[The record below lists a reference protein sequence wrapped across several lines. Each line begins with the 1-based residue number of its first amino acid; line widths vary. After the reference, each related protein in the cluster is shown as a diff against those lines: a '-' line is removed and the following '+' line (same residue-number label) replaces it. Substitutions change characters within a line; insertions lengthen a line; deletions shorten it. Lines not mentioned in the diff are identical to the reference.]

1 MDFKDKKAVIIAN
14 DISEDSP
21 RQKENIELVKSL
33 GAEVIS
39 VLIQNIQRIN
49 PKYYFG
55 SGKIEYFSNISKEL
69 KADFIVVC
77 EDLSPRQLQNV
88 KDEFDML
95 VIDRNQLIL
104 ELFNQRAT
112 TAFGKLQVEL
122 ATLSYMYPR
131 LRGMRKDMD
140 RQFGVLGMRG
150 AGEQKL
156 ELDRR
161 VLRKRIDKLK
171 EDVKAAQV
179 VLDTKSKMRS
189 DSSIPIVSLIGYS
202 NTGKSTLLNRIIE
215 LSGADEDKR
224 VYADDRLF
232 ATLDTH
238 ARRIELPHG
247 GDIILTDT
255 VGLISNLPHQLIDA
269 FRSTLLEIK
278 KADLLVQVLDISN
291 KHLDVEVET
300 TENLIK
306 DLGLGDKKIIKVYN
320 KADKV
325 VDKHIYADAD
335 MVISAYNDGDV
346 RSLLKAIEIELYGEA
361 VEDTKFFPYSEAKE
375 LSLFMENNQIIS
387 KKYSDEG
394 TVVTYTKYL
403 KRGLWYGYKTF

>member
-1 MDFKDKKAVIIAN
+1 MDFKDKKAIIIAN

-55 SGKIEYFSNISKEL
+55 SGKIEYFSNISSEL
-69 KADFIVVC
+69 KADFVVVC

-140 RQFGVLGMRG
+140 RQFGVMGMRG

-179 VLDTKSKMRS
+179 VLDTKSKMRTE
-189 DSSIPIVSLIGYS
+189 SSIPIVSLIGYS

-215 LSGADEDKR
+215 LSGADEEKS

-247 GDIILTDT
+247 GEMILTDT
-255 VGLISNLPHQLIDA
+255 VGLISDLPHQLVDA
-269 FRSTLLEIK
+269 FRSTLSEIK
-278 KADLLVQVLDISN
+278 SADLLVQVLDISN
-291 KHLDVEVET
+291 KNLDVEIET
-300 TENLIK
+300 TEELIK
-306 DLGLGDKKIIKVYN
+306 ELGLGDKKIIKVYN
-320 KADKV
+320 KSDKV
-325 VDKHIYADAD
+325 TDKHIYADAD

-346 RSLLKAIEIELYGEA
+346 LGLLTAIELELYGEA
-361 VEDTKFFPYSEAKE
+361 VEETKFFPYSEAKE
-375 LSLFMENNQIIS
+375 LSLFMEKNRIIS

-394 TVVTYTKYL
+394 TEVTYIKYL
-403 KRGLWYGYKTF
+403 KRGL

>member
-1 MDFKDKKAVIIAN
+1 MDFKDKKAIIIAN

-55 SGKIEYFSNISKEL
+55 SGKIEYFSNISSEL
-69 KADFIVVC
+69 KADFVVVC

-140 RQFGVLGMRG
+140 RQFGVMGMRG

-179 VLDTKSKMRS
+179 VLDTKSKMRTE
-189 DSSIPIVSLIGYS
+189 SSIPIVSLIGYS

-215 LSGADEDKR
+215 LSGADEEKS

-247 GDIILTDT
+247 GEMILTDT
-255 VGLISNLPHQLIDA
+255 VGLISDLPHQLVDA
-269 FRSTLLEIK
+269 FRSTLSEIK
-278 KADLLVQVLDISN
+278 SADLLVQVLDISN
-291 KHLDVEVET
+291 KNLDVEIET
-300 TENLIK
+300 TEELIK
-306 DLGLGDKKIIKVYN
+306 ELGLGDKKIIKVYN

-325 VDKHIYADAD
+325 TDKHIYADAD
-335 MVISAYNDGDV
+335 MVISAYNDADV
-346 RSLLKAIEIELYGEA
+346 LSLLTAIELELYGEA
-361 VEDTKFFPYSEAKE
+361 VEETKFFPYSEAKE
-375 LSLFMENNQIIS
+375 LSLFMERNGIIS

-394 TVVTYTKYL
+394 TEVTYIKYL
-403 KRGLWYGYKTF
+403 KRGL

>member
-1 MDFKDKKAVIIAN
+1 MDFKDKKAIIIAN

-55 SGKIEYFSNISKEL
+55 SGKIEYFSNISSEL
-69 KADFIVVC
+69 KADFVVVC

-140 RQFGVLGMRG
+140 RQFGVMGMRG

-179 VLDTKSKMRS
+179 VLDTKSKMRTE
-189 DSSIPIVSLIGYS
+189 SSIPIVSLIGYS

-215 LSGADEDKR
+215 LSGADEEKR

-247 GDIILTDT
+247 GEIILTDT
-255 VGLISNLPHQLIDA
+255 VGLISDLPHQLVDA
-269 FRSTLLEIK
+269 FRSTLSEIK
-278 KADLLVQVLDISN
+278 SANLLVQVLDISN
-291 KHLDVEVET
+291 KNLDVEIET
-300 TENLIK
+300 TEELIK
-306 DLGLGDKKIIKVYN
+306 ELGLGDKKIIKVYN

-325 VDKHIYADAD
+325 TDKHIYADAD
-335 MVISAYNDGDV
+335 MVISAYNDADV
-346 RSLLKAIEIELYGEA
+346 LSLLTAIELELYGEA
-361 VEDTKFFPYSEAKE
+361 VEETKFFPYSEAKE
-375 LSLFMENNQIIS
+375 LSLFMERNRIIS

-394 TVVTYTKYL
+394 TEVTYINYL
-403 KRGLWYGYKTF
+403 KRGL

>member
-140 RQFGVLGMRG
+140 RQFGVMGMRG

-171 EDVKAAQV
+171 EDIKAAQV

-255 VGLISNLPHQLIDA
+255 VGLISDLPHQLIDA

-291 KHLDVEVET
+291 KHLDVEIET

-346 RSLLKAIEIELYGEA
+346 RSLLKAIELELYGEA

-403 KRGLWYGYKTF
+403 KRGL

>member
-1 MDFKDKKAVIIAN
+1 MDFKDKKAIIIAN

-55 SGKIEYFSNISKEL
+55 SGKIEYFSNISSEL
-69 KADFIVVC
+69 KADFVVVC

-140 RQFGVLGMRG
+140 RQFGVMGMRG

-179 VLDTKSKMRS
+179 VLDTKSKMRTE
-189 DSSIPIVSLIGYS
+189 SSIPIVSLIGYS

-215 LSGADEDKR
+215 LSGADEEKR

-247 GDIILTDT
+247 GEIILTDT
-255 VGLISNLPHQLIDA
+255 VGLISDLPHQLVDA
-269 FRSTLLEIK
+269 FRSTLSEIK
-278 KADLLVQVLDISN
+278 SADLLVQVLDISN
-291 KHLDVEVET
+291 KNLDVEIET
-300 TENLIK
+300 TEELIK
-306 DLGLGDKKIIKVYN
+306 ELGLGDKKIIKVYN

-325 VDKHIYADAD
+325 TDKHIYADAD
-335 MVISAYNDGDV
+335 MVISAYNDADV
-346 RSLLKAIEIELYGEA
+346 LGLLTAIELELYGEA
-361 VEDTKFFPYSEAKE
+361 VEETKFFPYSEAKE
-375 LSLFMENNQIIS
+375 LSLFMEKNRIIS

-394 TVVTYTKYL
+394 TEVTYINYL
-403 KRGLWYGYKTF
+403 KRGL

>member
-21 RQKENIELVKSL
+21 RQKENVELVKSL

-140 RQFGVLGMRG
+140 RQFGVMGMRG

-255 VGLISNLPHQLIDA
+255 VGLISDLPHQLIDA

-291 KHLDVEVET
+291 KHLDVEIET

-403 KRGLWYGYKTF
+403 KRGL

>member
-33 GAEVIS
+33 GAEAIS

-140 RQFGVLGMRG
+140 RQFGVMGMRG

-255 VGLISNLPHQLIDA
+255 VGLISDLPHQLIDA

-306 DLGLGDKKIIKVYN
+306 ELGLGDKKIIKVYN

-346 RSLLKAIEIELYGEA
+346 RSLLKAIELELYGEA

-375 LSLFMENNQIIS
+375 LSLFMGNNQIIS

-403 KRGLWYGYKTF
+403 KRGL

>member
-1 MDFKDKKAVIIAN
+1 MDFKDKKAIIIAN

-55 SGKIEYFSNISKEL
+55 SGKIEYFSNISSEL
-69 KADFIVVC
+69 KADFVVVC

-140 RQFGVLGMRG
+140 RQFGVMGMRG

-179 VLDTKSKMRS
+179 VLDTKSKMRTE
-189 DSSIPIVSLIGYS
+189 SSIPIVSLIGYS

-215 LSGADEDKR
+215 LSGADEEKS

-247 GDIILTDT
+247 GEMILTDT
-255 VGLISNLPHQLIDA
+255 VGLISDLPHQLVDA
-269 FRSTLLEIK
+269 FRSTLSEIK
-278 KADLLVQVLDISN
+278 SADLLVQVLDISN
-291 KHLDVEVET
+291 KNLDVEIET
-300 TENLIK
+300 TEELIK
-306 DLGLGDKKIIKVYN
+306 ELWLGDKKIIKVYN

-325 VDKHIYADAD
+325 TDKHIYADAD
-335 MVISAYNDGDV
+335 MVISAYNDADV
-346 RSLLKAIEIELYGEA
+346 LGLLTAIELELYGEA
-361 VEDTKFFPYSEAKE
+361 VEETKFFPYSEAKE
-375 LSLFMENNQIIS
+375 LSLFMEKNKIIS

-394 TVVTYTKYL
+394 TEVTYIKYL
-403 KRGLWYGYKTF
+403 KRGL

>member
-140 RQFGVLGMRG
+140 RQFGVMGMRG

-255 VGLISNLPHQLIDA
+255 VGLISSLPHQLIDA

-291 KHLDVEVET
+291 KHLDVEIET

-335 MVISAYNDGDV
+335 MVISAYDDGDV
-346 RSLLKAIEIELYGEA
+346 RSLLKAIELELYGEA

-403 KRGLWYGYKTF
+403 KRGL

>member
-1 MDFKDKKAVIIAN
+1 MDFKDKKAIIIAN

-55 SGKIEYFSNISKEL
+55 SGKIEYFSNISDEL
-69 KADFIVVC
+69 KADFVVVC

-140 RQFGVLGMRG
+140 RQFGVMGMRG

-179 VLDTKSKMRS
+179 VLDTKSKMRTE
-189 DSSIPIVSLIGYS
+189 SSIPIVSLIGYS

-215 LSGADEDKR
+215 LSGADEEKR

-247 GDIILTDT
+247 GEIILTDT
-255 VGLISNLPHQLIDA
+255 VGLISNLPHQLVDA
-269 FRSTLLEIK
+269 FRSTLSEIK
-278 KADLLVQVLDISN
+278 SADLLVQVLDISN
-291 KHLDVEVET
+291 KNLDVEIET
-300 TENLIK
+300 TEELIK
-306 DLGLGDKKIIKVYN
+306 ELGLGDKKIIKVYN

-325 VDKHIYADAD
+325 TDKHIYADAD
-335 MVISAYNDGDV
+335 MVISAYNDADV
-346 RSLLKAIEIELYGEA
+346 FSLLTAIELELYGEA
-361 VEDTKFFPYSEAKE
+361 VEETKFFPYSEAKE
-375 LSLFMENNQIIS
+375 LSLFMERNRIIS

-394 TVVTYTKYL
+394 TEVTYIKYL
-403 KRGLWYGYKTF
+403 KRGL

>member
-1 MDFKDKKAVIIAN
+1 MDFKDKKAIIIAN

-55 SGKIEYFSNISKEL
+55 SGKIEYFSNISSEL
-69 KADFIVVC
+69 KADFVVVC

-140 RQFGVLGMRG
+140 RQFGVMGMRG

-179 VLDTKSKMRS
+179 VLDTKSKMRTE
-189 DSSIPIVSLIGYS
+189 SSIPIVSLIGYS

-215 LSGADEDKR
+215 LSGADEEKR

-247 GDIILTDT
+247 GEIILTDT
-255 VGLISNLPHQLIDA
+255 VGLISDLPHQLVDA
-269 FRSTLLEIK
+269 FRSTLSEIK
-278 KADLLVQVLDISN
+278 SADLLVQVLDISN
-291 KHLDVEVET
+291 KNLDVEIET
-300 TENLIK
+300 TEELIK
-306 DLGLGDKKIIKVYN
+306 ELGLGDKKIIKVYN

-325 VDKHIYADAD
+325 TDKHIYADAD
-335 MVISAYNDGDV
+335 MVISAYEDADV
-346 RSLLKAIEIELYGEA
+346 LGLLTAIELELYGEA
-361 VEDTKFFPYSEAKE
+361 VEETKFFPYSEAKE
-375 LSLFMENNQIIS
+375 LSLFMEKNRIIS

-394 TVVTYTKYL
+394 TAVTYIKYL
-403 KRGLWYGYKTF
+403 KRGL

>member
-21 RQKENIELVKSL
+21 RQKENVELVKSL

-140 RQFGVLGMRG
+140 RQFGVMGMRG

-291 KHLDVEVET
+291 KHLDVEIET

-306 DLGLGDKKIIKVYN
+306 ELGLGDKKIIKVYN

-346 RSLLKAIEIELYGEA
+346 RSLLKAIELELYGEA

-403 KRGLWYGYKTF
+403 KRGL

>member
-1 MDFKDKKAVIIAN
+1 MDFKDKKAIIIAN

-55 SGKIEYFSNISKEL
+55 SGKIEYFSNISDEL
-69 KADFIVVC
+69 KADFVVVC

-140 RQFGVLGMRG
+140 RQFGVMGMRG

-179 VLDTKSKMRS
+179 VLDTKSKMRTE
-189 DSSIPIVSLIGYS
+189 SSIPIVSLIGYS

-215 LSGADEDKR
+215 LSGADEEKR

-247 GDIILTDT
+247 GEIILTDT
-255 VGLISNLPHQLIDA
+255 VGLISNLPHQLVDA
-269 FRSTLLEIK
+269 FRSTLSEIK
-278 KADLLVQVLDISN
+278 SADLLVQVLDISN
-291 KHLDVEVET
+291 KNLDVEIET
-300 TENLIK
+300 TEELIK
-306 DLGLGDKKIIKVYN
+306 ELGLGDKKIIKVYN

-325 VDKHIYADAD
+325 TDKHIYADAD
-335 MVISAYNDGDV
+335 MVISAYNDADV
-346 RSLLKAIEIELYGEA
+346 LGLLTAIELELYGEA
-361 VEDTKFFPYSEAKE
+361 VEETKFFPYSEAKE
-375 LSLFMENNQIIS
+375 LSLFMERNRIIS

-394 TVVTYTKYL
+394 TEVTYIKYL
-403 KRGLWYGYKTF
+403 KRGL

>member
-55 SGKIEYFSNISKEL
+55 SGKIEYFSNISKEI

-140 RQFGVLGMRG
+140 RQFGVMGMRG

-291 KHLDVEVET
+291 KHLDVEIET

-346 RSLLKAIEIELYGEA
+346 RSLLKAIELELYGEA

-394 TVVTYTKYL
+394 TVVTYIKYL
-403 KRGLWYGYKTF
+403 KRGL

>member
-55 SGKIEYFSNISKEL
+55 SGKIECFSNISKEL

-140 RQFGVLGMRG
+140 RQFGVMGMRG

-291 KHLDVEVET
+291 KHLDVEIET

-346 RSLLKAIEIELYGEA
+346 RSLLKAIELELYGEA

-403 KRGLWYGYKTF
+403 KRGL

>member
-179 VLDTKSKMRS
+179 VLDTKSKMRTE
-189 DSSIPIVSLIGYS
+189 SSIPIVSLIGYS

-255 VGLISNLPHQLIDA
+255 VGLISDLPHQLIDA

-291 KHLDVEVET
+291 KHLDVEIET

-403 KRGLWYGYKTF
+403 KRGL

>member
-1 MDFKDKKAVIIAN
+1 MDFKDKKAVIIVN

-140 RQFGVLGMRG
+140 RQFGVMGMRG

-179 VLDTKSKMRS
+179 VLDTKSKMRTE
-189 DSSIPIVSLIGYS
+189 SSLPIVSLIGYS

-247 GDIILTDT
+247 GNIILTDT

-291 KHLDVEVET
+291 KHLDVEIET

-306 DLGLGDKKIIKVYN
+306 ELGLGDKKIIKVYN

-346 RSLLKAIEIELYGEA
+346 RSLLKAIELELYGEA

-403 KRGLWYGYKTF
+403 KRGL

>member
-140 RQFGVLGMRG
+140 RQFGVMGMRG

-247 GDIILTDT
+247 GNIILTDT

-278 KADLLVQVLDISN
+278 KANLLVQVLDISN
-291 KHLDVEVET
+291 KHLDVEIET

-346 RSLLKAIEIELYGEA
+346 MSLLKAIELELYGEA

-403 KRGLWYGYKTF
+403 KRGL

>member
-1 MDFKDKKAVIIAN
+1 MDFKDKKAIIIAN

-55 SGKIEYFSNISKEL
+55 SGKIEYFSNISSEL
-69 KADFIVVC
+69 KADFVVVC

-140 RQFGVLGMRG
+140 RQFGVMGMRG

-179 VLDTKSKMRS
+179 VLDTKSKMRTE
-189 DSSIPIVSLIGYS
+189 SSIPIVSLIGYS

-215 LSGADEDKR
+215 LSGADEEKR

-247 GDIILTDT
+247 GEMILTDT
-255 VGLISNLPHQLIDA
+255 VGLISDLPHQLVDA
-269 FRSTLLEIK
+269 FRSTLSEIK
-278 KADLLVQVLDISN
+278 SADLLVQVLDISN
-291 KHLDVEVET
+291 KNLDVEIET
-300 TENLIK
+300 TEELIK
-306 DLGLGDKKIIKVYN
+306 ELGLGDKKIIKVYN

-325 VDKHIYADAD
+325 TDKHIYADAD
-335 MVISAYNDGDV
+335 MVISAYNDADV
-346 RSLLKAIEIELYGEA
+346 LGLLTAIELELYGEA
-361 VEDTKFFPYSEAKE
+361 VEVTKFFPYSESKE
-375 LSLFMENNQIIS
+375 LSLFMEKNRIIS

-394 TVVTYTKYL
+394 TEVTYIKYL
-403 KRGLWYGYKTF
+403 KRGL

>member
-1 MDFKDKKAVIIAN
+1 MDFKDKKAIIIAN

-55 SGKIEYFSNISKEL
+55 SGKIEYFSNISSEL
-69 KADFIVVC
+69 KADFVVVC

-140 RQFGVLGMRG
+140 RQFGVMGMRG

-179 VLDTKSKMRS
+179 VLDTKSKMRTE
-189 DSSIPIVSLIGYS
+189 SSIPIVSLIGYS

-215 LSGADEDKR
+215 LSGADEEKR

-247 GDIILTDT
+247 GEMILTDT
-255 VGLISNLPHQLIDA
+255 VGLISDLPHQLVDA
-269 FRSTLLEIK
+269 FRSTLSEIK
-278 KADLLVQVLDISN
+278 SADLLVQVLDISN
-291 KHLDVEVET
+291 KNLDVEIET
-300 TENLIK
+300 TEELIK
-306 DLGLGDKKIIKVYN
+306 ELGLGDKKIIKVYN

-325 VDKHIYADAD
+325 TDKHIYADAD
-335 MVISAYNDGDV
+335 MVISAYNDADV
-346 RSLLKAIEIELYGEA
+346 LGLLTAIELELYGEA
-361 VEDTKFFPYSEAKE
+361 VEETKFFPYSEAKE
-375 LSLFMENNQIIS
+375 LSLFMEKNKIIS

-394 TVVTYTKYL
+394 TEVTYIKYL
-403 KRGLWYGYKTF
+403 KRGL

>member
-1 MDFKDKKAVIIAN
+1 MDFKDKKAIIIAN

-55 SGKIEYFSNISKEL
+55 SGKIEYFSNISNEL
-69 KADFIVVC
+69 KADFVVVC

-140 RQFGVLGMRG
+140 RQFGVMGMRG

-179 VLDTKSKMRS
+179 VLDTKSKMRTE
-189 DSSIPIVSLIGYS
+189 SSIPIVSLIGYS

-215 LSGADEDKR
+215 LSGADEEKR

-247 GDIILTDT
+247 GEIILTDT
-255 VGLISNLPHQLIDA
+255 VGLISDLPHQLVDA
-269 FRSTLLEIK
+269 FRSTLSEIK
-278 KADLLVQVLDISN
+278 SADLLVQVLDISN
-291 KHLDVEVET
+291 KNLDVEIET
-300 TENLIK
+300 TEELIK
-306 DLGLGDKKIIKVYN
+306 ELGLGDKKIIKVYN

-325 VDKHIYADAD
+325 TDKHIYADVD
-335 MVISAYNDGDV
+335 MVISAYNDADV
-346 RSLLKAIEIELYGEA
+346 LGLLTAVELELYGEA
-361 VEDTKFFPYSEAKE
+361 VEETKFFPYSEAKE
-375 LSLFMENNQIIS
+375 LSLFMEKNRIIS

-394 TVVTYTKYL
+394 TEVTYINYL
-403 KRGLWYGYKTF
+403 KRGL

>member
-1 MDFKDKKAVIIAN
+1 MDFKDKKAIIIAN

-21 RQKENIELVKSL
+21 RQKENVELVKSL

-55 SGKIEYFSNISKEL
+55 SGKIEYFSNISSEL
-69 KADFIVVC
+69 KADFVVVC

-140 RQFGVLGMRG
+140 RQFGVMGMRG

-179 VLDTKSKMRS
+179 VLDTKSKMRTE
-189 DSSIPIVSLIGYS
+189 SSIPIVSLIGYS

-215 LSGADEDKR
+215 LSGADEEKR

-247 GDIILTDT
+247 GEIILTDT
-255 VGLISNLPHQLIDA
+255 VGLISDLPHQLVDA
-269 FRSTLLEIK
+269 FRSTLSEIK
-278 KADLLVQVLDISN
+278 SADLLVQVLDISN
-291 KHLDVEVET
+291 KNLDVEIET
-300 TENLIK
+300 TEELIK
-306 DLGLGDKKIIKVYN
+306 ELGLGDKKIIKVYN

-325 VDKHIYADAD
+325 TDKHIYADAD

-346 RSLLKAIEIELYGEA
+346 LGLLTAVELELYGEA
-361 VEDTKFFPYSEAKE
+361 VEETKFFPYSEAKE
-375 LSLFMENNQIIS
+375 LSLFMEKNRIIS

-394 TVVTYTKYL
+394 TEVTYINYL
-403 KRGLWYGYKTF
+403 KRGL

>member
-1 MDFKDKKAVIIAN
+1 MDFKDKKAIIIAN
-14 DISEDSP
+14 EISEDSP
-21 RQKENIELVKSL
+21 RQKENIELVKSI

-55 SGKIEYFSNISKEL
+55 SGKIEYFSNISSEL
-69 KADFIVVC
+69 KADFVVVC

-88 KDEFDML
+88 KDEFDMP

-140 RQFGVLGMRG
+140 RQFGVMGMRG

-179 VLDTKSKMRS
+179 VLDTKSKMRTE
-189 DSSIPIVSLIGYS
+189 SSIPIVSLIGYS

-215 LSGADEDKR
+215 LSGADEEKR

-247 GDIILTDT
+247 GEIILTDT
-255 VGLISNLPHQLIDA
+255 VGLISDLPHQLVDA
-269 FRSTLLEIK
+269 FRSTLSEIK
-278 KADLLVQVLDISN
+278 SADLLVQVLDISN
-291 KHLDVEVET
+291 KNLDVEIET
-300 TENLIK
+300 TEELIK
-306 DLGLGDKKIIKVYN
+306 ELGLGDKKIIKVYN

-325 VDKHIYADAD
+325 TDKQIYADAD
-335 MVISAYNDGDV
+335 MVISAYNDADV
-346 RSLLKAIEIELYGEA
+346 LGLLTAIELELYGEA
-361 VEDTKFFPYSEAKE
+361 VEETKFFPYSEAKE
-375 LSLFMENNQIIS
+375 LSLFMEKNRIIS

-394 TVVTYTKYL
+394 TKVTYIKYL
-403 KRGLWYGYKTF
+403 KRGL

>member
-112 TAFGKLQVEL
+112 TAFGKLQVDL

-140 RQFGVLGMRG
+140 RQFGVMGMRG

-291 KHLDVEVET
+291 KHLDVEIET

-335 MVISAYNDGDV
+335 MVISAYSDGDV

-403 KRGLWYGYKTF
+403 KRGL

>member
-1 MDFKDKKAVIIAN
+1 MDFKDKKAIIIAN
-14 DISEDSP
+14 EISEDSP

-55 SGKIEYFSNISKEL
+55 SGKIEYFSNISNEL
-69 KADFIVVC
+69 KADFVVVC

-140 RQFGVLGMRG
+140 RQFGVMGMRG

-179 VLDTKSKMRS
+179 VLDTKSKMRTE
-189 DSSIPIVSLIGYS
+189 SSIPIVSLIGYS

-215 LSGADEDKR
+215 LSGADEEKR

-238 ARRIELPHG
+238 ARRVELPHG
-247 GDIILTDT
+247 GEIILTDT
-255 VGLISNLPHQLIDA
+255 VGLISDLPHQLVDA
-269 FRSTLLEIK
+269 FRSTLSEIK
-278 KADLLVQVLDISN
+278 SADLLVQVLDISN
-291 KHLDVEVET
+291 KNLDVEIET
-300 TENLIK
+300 TEELIK
-306 DLGLGDKKIIKVYN
+306 ELGLGDKKIIKVYN

-325 VDKHIYADAD
+325 TDKHIYADAD

-346 RSLLKAIEIELYGEA
+346 LGLLTAIELELYGEA
-361 VEDTKFFPYSEAKE
+361 VEETKFFPYSEAKE
-375 LSLFMENNQIIS
+375 LSLFMEKNRIIS

-394 TVVTYTKYL
+394 TEVTYIKYL
-403 KRGLWYGYKTF
+403 KRGL

>member
-1 MDFKDKKAVIIAN
+1 MDFKDKKAIIIAN

-55 SGKIEYFSNISKEL
+55 SGKIEYFSNISSEL
-69 KADFIVVC
+69 KADFVVVC

-140 RQFGVLGMRG
+140 RQFGVMGMRG

-179 VLDTKSKMRS
+179 VLDTKSKMRTE
-189 DSSIPIVSLIGYS
+189 SSIPIVSLIGYS

-215 LSGADEDKR
+215 LSGADEEKR

-247 GDIILTDT
+247 GEIILTDT
-255 VGLISNLPHQLIDA
+255 VGLISDLPHQLVDA
-269 FRSTLLEIK
+269 FRSTLSEIK
-278 KADLLVQVLDISN
+278 SANLLVQVLDISN
-291 KHLDVEVET
+291 INLDVEIET
-300 TENLIK
+300 TEELIK
-306 DLGLGDKKIIKVYN
+306 ELGLGDKKIIKVYN

-325 VDKHIYADAD
+325 TDKHIYADAD
-335 MVISAYNDGDV
+335 MVISAYNDADV
-346 RSLLKAIEIELYGEA
+346 FSLLTAIELELYGEA
-361 VEDTKFFPYSEAKE
+361 VEETKFFPYSEAKE
-375 LSLFMENNQIIS
+375 LSLFMERNRIIS

-394 TVVTYTKYL
+394 TEVTYIKYL
-403 KRGLWYGYKTF
+403 KRGL

>member
-140 RQFGVLGMRG
+140 RQFGVMGMRG

-238 ARRIELPHG
+238 ARRIELPHV

-291 KHLDVEVET
+291 KHLDVEIET

-346 RSLLKAIEIELYGEA
+346 RSLLKAIELELYGEA

-375 LSLFMENNQIIS
+375 LSLFMGNNQIIS

-403 KRGLWYGYKTF
+403 KRGL

>member
-14 DISEDSP
+14 DILEDSP

-140 RQFGVLGMRG
+140 RQFGVMGMRG

-291 KHLDVEVET
+291 KHLDVEIET

-403 KRGLWYGYKTF
+403 KRGL

>member
-1 MDFKDKKAVIIAN
+1 MDFKDKKAIIIAN

-55 SGKIEYFSNISKEL
+55 SGKIEYFSNISSEL
-69 KADFIVVC
+69 KADFVVVC

-140 RQFGVLGMRG
+140 RQFGVMGMRG

-179 VLDTKSKMRS
+179 VLDTKSKMRTE
-189 DSSIPIVSLIGYS
+189 SSIPIVSLIGYS

-215 LSGADEDKR
+215 LSGADEEKR

-247 GDIILTDT
+247 GEIILTDT
-255 VGLISNLPHQLIDA
+255 VGLISDLPHQLVDA
-269 FRSTLLEIK
+269 FRSTLSEIK
-278 KADLLVQVLDISN
+278 SADLLVQVLDISN
-291 KHLDVEVET
+291 KNLDVEIET
-300 TENLIK
+300 TEELIK
-306 DLGLGDKKIIKVYN
+306 ELGLGDKKIIKVYN

-325 VDKHIYADAD
+325 TDKHIYADAD

-346 RSLLKAIEIELYGEA
+346 LGLLTAIELELYGEA
-361 VEDTKFFPYSEAKE
+361 VEETKFFPYSEAKE
-375 LSLFMENNQIIS
+375 LSLFMEKNRIIS

-394 TVVTYTKYL
+394 TEVTYIKYL
-403 KRGLWYGYKTF
+403 KRGL

>member
-1 MDFKDKKAVIIAN
+1 MDFKDKKAIIIAN

-21 RQKENIELVKSL
+21 RQKENVELVKSL

-55 SGKIEYFSNISKEL
+55 SGKIEYFSNISNEL
-69 KADFIVVC
+69 KADFVVVC

-140 RQFGVLGMRG
+140 RQFGVMGMRG

-179 VLDTKSKMRS
+179 VLDTKSKMRTE
-189 DSSIPIVSLIGYS
+189 SSIPIVSLIGYS

-215 LSGADEDKR
+215 LSGADEEKR

-247 GDIILTDT
+247 GEIILTDT
-255 VGLISNLPHQLIDA
+255 VGLISNLPHQLVDA
-269 FRSTLLEIK
+269 FRSTLSEIK
-278 KADLLVQVLDISN
+278 SADLLVQVLDISN
-291 KHLDVEVET
+291 KNLDVEIET
-300 TENLIK
+300 TEELIK
-306 DLGLGDKKIIKVYN
+306 ELGLGDKKIIKVYN

-325 VDKHIYADAD
+325 TDKHIYADAD
-335 MVISAYNDGDV
+335 MVISAYNDADV
-346 RSLLKAIEIELYGEA
+346 LSLLTAIELELYGEA
-361 VEDTKFFPYSEAKE
+361 VEETKFFPYSEAKE
-375 LSLFMENNQIIS
+375 LSLFMEKNRIIS

-394 TVVTYTKYL
+394 TEVTYIKYL
-403 KRGLWYGYKTF
+403 KRGL

>member
-1 MDFKDKKAVIIAN
+1 MDFKDKKAIIIAN

-55 SGKIEYFSNISKEL
+55 SGKIEYFSNISSEL
-69 KADFIVVC
+69 KADFVVVC

-140 RQFGVLGMRG
+140 RQFGVMGMRG

-179 VLDTKSKMRS
+179 VLDTKSKMRTE
-189 DSSIPIVSLIGYS
+189 SSIPIVSLIGYS

-215 LSGADEDKR
+215 LSGADEEKR

-247 GDIILTDT
+247 GEIILTDT
-255 VGLISNLPHQLIDA
+255 VGLISDLPHQLVDA
-269 FRSTLLEIK
+269 FRSTLSEIK
-278 KADLLVQVLDISN
+278 SADLRAQALDISN
-291 KHLDVEVET
+291 KNLDVEIET
-300 TENLIK
+300 TEELIK
-306 DLGLGDKKIIKVYN
+306 ELGLGDKKIIKVYN

-325 VDKHIYADAD
+325 TDKHIYADAD

-346 RSLLKAIEIELYGEA
+346 LGLLTAIELELYGEA
-361 VEDTKFFPYSEAKE
+361 VEETKFFPYSEAKE
-375 LSLFMENNQIIS
+375 LSLFMEKNRIIS
-387 KKYSDEG
+387 KKYSEEG
-394 TVVTYTKYL
+394 TEVTYIKYL
-403 KRGLWYGYKTF
+403 KRGL

>member
-1 MDFKDKKAVIIAN
+1 MDFKDKKAIIIAN

-55 SGKIEYFSNISKEL
+55 SGKIEYFSNISNEL
-69 KADFIVVC
+69 KADFVVVC

-88 KDEFDML
+88 KDDFDML

-140 RQFGVLGMRG
+140 RQFGVMGMRG

-179 VLDTKSKMRS
+179 VLDTKSKMRTE
-189 DSSIPIVSLIGYS
+189 SSIPIVSLIGYS

-215 LSGADEDKR
+215 LSGADEEKR

-247 GDIILTDT
+247 GEIILTDT
-255 VGLISNLPHQLIDA
+255 VGLISNLPHQLVDA
-269 FRSTLLEIK
+269 FRSTLSEIK
-278 KADLLVQVLDISN
+278 SADLLVQVLDISN
-291 KHLDVEVET
+291 KNLDVEIET
-300 TENLIK
+300 TEELIK
-306 DLGLGDKKIIKVYN
+306 ELGLGDKKIIKVYN

-325 VDKHIYADAD
+325 TDKHIYADAD
-335 MVISAYNDGDV
+335 MVISAYNDADV
-346 RSLLKAIEIELYGEA
+346 FSLLTAIELELYGEA
-361 VEDTKFFPYSEAKE
+361 VEETKFFPYSEAKE
-375 LSLFMENNQIIS
+375 LSLFMERNRIIS

-394 TVVTYTKYL
+394 TEVTYIKYL
-403 KRGLWYGYKTF
+403 KRGL

>member
-1 MDFKDKKAVIIAN
+1 MDFKDKKAIIIAN

-21 RQKENIELVKSL
+21 RQKENIELVKSI

-55 SGKIEYFSNISKEL
+55 SGKIEYFSNISSEL
-69 KADFIVVC
+69 KADFVVVC

-88 KDEFDML
+88 KDEFDMP

-140 RQFGVLGMRG
+140 RQFGVMGMRG

-179 VLDTKSKMRS
+179 VLDTKSKMRTE
-189 DSSIPIVSLIGYS
+189 SSIPIVSLIGYS

-215 LSGADEDKR
+215 LSGADEEKR

-247 GDIILTDT
+247 GEIILTDT
-255 VGLISNLPHQLIDA
+255 VGLISDLPHQLVDA
-269 FRSTLLEIK
+269 FRSTLSEIK
-278 KADLLVQVLDISN
+278 SADLLVQVLDISN
-291 KHLDVEVET
+291 KNLDVEIET
-300 TENLIK
+300 TEELIK
-306 DLGLGDKKIIKVYN
+306 ELGLGDKKIIKVYN

-325 VDKHIYADAD
+325 TDKQIYADAD
-335 MVISAYNDGDV
+335 MVISAYNDADV
-346 RSLLKAIEIELYGEA
+346 LGLLTAIELELYGEA
-361 VEDTKFFPYSEAKE
+361 VEETKFFPYSEAKE
-375 LSLFMENNQIIS
+375 LSLFMEKNRIIS

-394 TVVTYTKYL
+394 TKVTYIKYL
-403 KRGLWYGYKTF
+403 KRGL

>member
-1 MDFKDKKAVIIAN
+1 MDFKDKKAIIIAN

-21 RQKENIELVKSL
+21 RQKENIDLVKSL

-55 SGKIEYFSNISKEL
+55 SGKIEYFSNISSEL
-69 KADFIVVC
+69 KADFVVVC

-140 RQFGVLGMRG
+140 RQFGVMGMRG

-179 VLDTKSKMRS
+179 VLDTKSKMRTE
-189 DSSIPIVSLIGYS
+189 SSIPIVSLIGYS

-215 LSGADEDKR
+215 LSGADEEKR

-247 GDIILTDT
+247 GEIILTDT
-255 VGLISNLPHQLIDA
+255 VGLISDLPHQLVDA
-269 FRSTLLEIK
+269 FRSTLSEIK
-278 KADLLVQVLDISN
+278 SADLLVQVLDISN
-291 KHLDVEVET
+291 KNLDVEIET
-300 TENLIK
+300 TEELIK
-306 DLGLGDKKIIKVYN
+306 ELGLGDKKTIKVYN

-325 VDKHIYADAD
+325 TDKHIYADAD
-335 MVISAYNDGDV
+335 MVISAYNDADV
-346 RSLLKAIEIELYGEA
+346 LGLLTAVELELYGEA
-361 VEDTKFFPYSEAKE
+361 VEETKFFPYSEAKE
-375 LSLFMENNQIIS
+375 LSLFMERNRIIS

-394 TVVTYTKYL
+394 TEVTYIKYL
-403 KRGLWYGYKTF
+403 KRGL

>member
-77 EDLSPRQLQNV
+77 EDLSPRQLKNV

-140 RQFGVLGMRG
+140 RQFGVMGMRG

-278 KADLLVQVLDISN
+278 KANLLVQVLDISN
-291 KHLDVEVET
+291 KHLDVEIET

-346 RSLLKAIEIELYGEA
+346 MSLLKAIELELYGEA

-403 KRGLWYGYKTF
+403 KRGL

>member
-140 RQFGVLGMRG
+140 RQFGVMGMRG

-179 VLDTKSKMRS
+179 VLDTKSKMRA

-291 KHLDVEVET
+291 KHLDVEIET

-346 RSLLKAIEIELYGEA
+346 RSLLKAIELELYGEA

-403 KRGLWYGYKTF
+403 KRGL

>member
-140 RQFGVLGMRG
+140 RQFGVMGMRG

-247 GDIILTDT
+247 GDIFLTDT

-291 KHLDVEVET
+291 KHLDVEIET

-346 RSLLKAIEIELYGEA
+346 RSLLKAIELELYGEA

-403 KRGLWYGYKTF
+403 KRGL

>member
-1 MDFKDKKAVIIAN
+1 MDFKGKKAIIIAN

-33 GAEVIS
+33 GAEVVS

-49 PKYYFG
+49 PKYFFG
-55 SGKIEYFSNISKEL
+55 SGKIEYFSNISSEL
-69 KADFIVVC
+69 KADFVVVC

-179 VLDTKSKMRS
+179 VLDTKSKMRTE
-189 DSSIPIVSLIGYS
+189 SSIPIVSLIGYS

-238 ARRIELPHG
+238 ARRIELPQG

-291 KHLDVEVET
+291 KHLDVEIET

-346 RSLLKAIEIELYGEA
+346 RSLLKAIELELYGEA
-361 VEDTKFFPYSEAKE
+361 MEDTKFFPYSEAKE

-403 KRGLWYGYKTF
+403 KSGL

>member
-140 RQFGVLGMRG
+140 RQFGVMGMRG

-255 VGLISNLPHQLIDA
+255 VGLISDLPHQLIDA

-291 KHLDVEVET
+291 KHLDVEIET

-346 RSLLKAIEIELYGEA
+346 RSLLKAIELELYGEA

-403 KRGLWYGYKTF
+403 KRGL

>member
-1 MDFKDKKAVIIAN
+1 MDFKDKKAIIIAN
-14 DISEDSP
+14 DISEDSL

-55 SGKIEYFSNISKEL
+55 SGKIEYFSNISSEL
-69 KADFIVVC
+69 KADFVVVC

-140 RQFGVLGMRG
+140 RQFGVMGMRG

-179 VLDTKSKMRS
+179 VLDTKSKMRTE
-189 DSSIPIVSLIGYS
+189 SSIPIVSLIGYS

-215 LSGADEDKR
+215 LSGADEEKR

-247 GDIILTDT
+247 GEIILTDT
-255 VGLISNLPHQLIDA
+255 VGLISELPHQLVDA
-269 FRSTLLEIK
+269 FRSTLSEIK
-278 KADLLVQVLDISN
+278 SADLLVQVLDISN
-291 KHLDVEVET
+291 KNLDVEIET
-300 TENLIK
+300 TEELIK
-306 DLGLGDKKIIKVYN
+306 ELGLGDKKIIKVYN

-325 VDKHIYADAD
+325 TDKHIYADAD
-335 MVISAYNDGDV
+335 MVISAYNDADV
-346 RSLLKAIEIELYGEA
+346 LSLLTAIELELYGEA
-361 VEDTKFFPYSEAKE
+361 VEETKFFPYSEAKE
-375 LSLFMENNQIIS
+375 LSLFMERNRIIS

-394 TVVTYTKYL
+394 TEVTYIKYL
-403 KRGLWYGYKTF
+403 KRGL